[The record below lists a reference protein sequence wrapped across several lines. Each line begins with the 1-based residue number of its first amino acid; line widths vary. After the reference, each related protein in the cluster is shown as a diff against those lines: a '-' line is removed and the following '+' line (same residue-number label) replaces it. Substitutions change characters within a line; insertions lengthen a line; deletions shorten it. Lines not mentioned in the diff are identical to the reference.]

1 MYQVL
6 KRFIGLGA
14 GVYLAAVLAASASA
28 QSKPEVWSYDY
39 AKQKGLDAAFPP
51 PTPPLQFLSGVLWF
65 TAEQAVVVMG
75 DMDVVTD
82 KDRQVIGMA
91 YGMAAL
97 NAMGGP
103 DSVPSGLKC
112 SGTGERI
119 DAPLR
124 ISAIPGGMD
133 EITAATLC
141 AHALHKQDAWRFS
154 QLMADDQHYYAVA
167 EYRTPANELQRV
179 HVDVTAW
186 AEKMAGELH

>member
-14 GVYLAAVLAASASA
+14 GVYLAAVLIASASA
-28 QSKPEVWSYDY
+28 QSKPEVWGYDY
-39 AKQKGLDAAFPP
+39 AKQKGLDAAFPQ

-97 NAMGGP
+97 NAMGGS

-112 SGTGERI
+112 SGEGEAI
-119 DAPLR
+119 ENPLR
-124 ISAIPGGMD
+124 INAKPDSMD

-141 AHALHKQDAWRFS
+141 AHALHGEDTWRFS
-154 QLMADDQHYYAVA
+154 QLLADDRHFYAVA
-167 EYRTPANELQRV
+167 EYRTPANEFQRV
-179 HVDVTAW
+179 YVDVTAW
-186 AEKMAGELH
+186 AEKLAGELH